1 MAIKPKDLAK
11 ALSQLTPKEIA
22 KALSPKQKAALGLG
36 ATGTAGAGAIAKDAL
51 EELGETVT
59 NNVNTGLNAMTEAL
73 GVQVPKSLGDLAG
86 QIFKL
91 RIGLDDLSKD
101 VGRATGLFTKLGGQL
116 EEVAERNR
124 DLGVTFER
132 TSKAMMGLDQGFSL
146 LASSTKRQRE
156 ETLRFTFAL
165 ENLGVAAEDSG
176 RGLEVFA
183 RGTAMSQEA
192 ARKSTERLIQLG
204 RQIAYKGGPAQMMKD
219 IAEIGPMIAKFGSS
233 TEQVMGDLAKE
244 ARKTGLSMR
253 EIFDVSDQFDTYED
267 AMTNAGKLN
276 AQFGLG
282 LSSNTLMMAD
292 DAQRRQIIVDS
303 FRSTIGTFEDLG
315 DRRQKQA
322 MAESLG
328 FGKNIEKARKYLS
341 GETLPSEQVGSL
353 MGAALEQT
361 KVSEVGAAAQEK
373 TLTAMGD
380 VELKGMGLEFGKV
393 NEMADGLA
401 NTFSDL
407 NSAAKVYGQLTA
419 VEVGLDLMEGPLSAL
434 SRALGNRINF
444 NALAKGATTATV
456 LANAGKAGG
465 PFGMPGQAGSPAG
478 TGGMPGGS
486 PGPGGDTPMGLLPA
500 AGVGAA
506 GVGAVGIAERLVRGS
521 MANRA
526 ATEAGKKL
534 MAEAAEAAANPANS
548 RWMQA
553 FDDIANAGTKGASGV
568 ADDAAAA
575 VTKGAASTG
584 KGFLKTA
591 GKGLGVVLSGGFAFM
606 EAQESIAAG
615 KDPTEAYAREGLGA
629 IGAIGGGAALGALV
643 GGPAAPLTAFVGAV
657 AGGILGEK
665 AIESAFD
672 YFMGDDKERGAAT
685 VRSKTQSADQALRRQ
700 QDSQRQTVASATTA
714 ATPVKHTTNVFIND
728 ELRGQTTNAFSL
740 HTSRIAKTVPVNVR
754 NEEIG

>member
-1 MAIKPKDLAK
+1 MAIKPTDLVK
-11 ALSQLTPKEIA
+11 ALSQLRPKELA
-22 KALSPKQKAALGLG
+22 NVSKALTPKQKAALGLG
-36 ATGTAGAGAIAKDAL
+36 GTAATAGAAGLAKDAL

-101 VGRATGLFTKLGGQL
+101 VGRATGLFTKLGGQI

-124 DLGVTFER
+124 DLGATFER

-146 LASSTKRQRE
+146 LARSTKQQRQ

-176 RGLEVFA
+176 KGLEVFA

-192 ARKSTERLIQLG
+192 ARKSTERLIQLS
-204 RQIAYKGGPAQMMKD
+204 RQIAYKGGPAQMMRD
-219 IAEIGPMIAKFGSS
+219 IAEIGPMIAKFGANS
-233 TEQVMGDLAKE
+233 EQVMGDLAKE
-244 ARKTGLSMR
+244 ARKTGLDMR
-253 EIFDVSDQFDTYED
+253 QIFDVSDQFDTFEG
-267 AMTNAGKLN
+267 ALETAGKLN

-282 LSSNTLMMAD
+282 LSSTALLRAD
-292 DAQRRQIIVDS
+292 EAERRQIIVDS
-303 FRSTIGTFEDLG
+303 FQAQYGSFEGLG
-315 DRRQKQA
+315 DRRQKQF
-322 MAESLG
+322 MAEALG
-328 FGKNIEKARKYLS
+328 FGKNVQDARKYLE
-341 GETLPSEQVGSL
+341 GEPITTDQVDSL
-353 MGAALEQT
+353 MGAAKAQT
-361 KVSEVGAAAQEK
+361 KVSEIGAAAQEK

-380 VELKGMGLEFGKV
+380 VELKGMGMDFGKV

-401 NTFSDL
+401 NTFRDL

-434 SRALGNRINF
+434 SRATGNRINF

-478 TGGMPGGS
+478 TGGS
-486 PGPGGDTPMGLLPA
+486 PGPDGDTPMGVLPA
-500 AGVGAA
+500 AGYTAGAF
-506 GVGAVGIAERLVRGS
+506 GVAKGVDVLRAKQAAKAAAEV
-521 MANRA
+521 
-526 ATEAGKKL
+526 
-534 MAEAAEAAANPANS
+534 AEASAPKLFRGRPMVPGRFVPPGSLTAPVL
-548 RWMQA
+548 
-553 FDDIANAGTKGASGV
+553 DDVAS
-568 ADDAAAA
+568 
-575 VTKGAASTG
+575 KGAASSG

-591 GKGLGVVLSGGFAFM
+591 GKGLGVVLSAGFAIK

-615 KDPTEAYAREGLGA
+615 KDPGEAYAREGLGA
-629 IGAIGGGAALGALV
+629 VGAIGGGAALGALV

-657 AGGILGEK
+657 AGGFLGEK

-685 VRSKTQSADQALRRQ
+685 VKSKTQSADQALKKQ
-700 QDSQRQTVASATTA
+700 QDSQRQTVASADMAGA
-714 ATPVKHTTNVFIND
+714 ASPFSTTTNVYLGE
-728 ELRGQTTNAFSL
+728 ELIHSSTQTPDNMLSQNPRRLRKVPRGQVSSDT
-740 HTSRIAKTVPVNVR
+740 RI
-754 NEEIG
+754 G